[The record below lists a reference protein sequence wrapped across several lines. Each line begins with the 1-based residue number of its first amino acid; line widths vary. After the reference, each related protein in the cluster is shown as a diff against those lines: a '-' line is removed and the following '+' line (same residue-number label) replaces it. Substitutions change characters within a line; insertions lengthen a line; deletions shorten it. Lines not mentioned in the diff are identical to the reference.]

1 MRTENGLP
9 DVSVHLPLTVLAL
22 AIAVFLGAQIMSV
35 KRSGQTMTWQLSN
48 LDKQNANLK
57 DAQKNFA
64 ELIKKREETVNQSL
78 QIQKQYT
85 ALFNE
90 VLELSKDDADAKT
103 VVQKWGIQRQANQES
118 GAAPASAAPASAE
131 GSAAS
136 PATPAAK

>member
-1 MRTENGLP
+1 MRTENGLT

-64 ELIKKREETVNQSL
+64 ELIKKRE
-78 QIQKQYT
+78 
-85 ALFNE
+85 
-90 VLELSKDDADAKT
+90 
-103 VVQKWGIQRQANQES
+103 
-118 GAAPASAAPASAE
+118 
-131 GSAAS
+131 
-136 PATPAAK
+136 

>member
-57 DAQKNFA
+57 EAQKNFA

-103 VVQKWGIQRQANQES
+103 VVQNWGIQRQANQDS

-131 GSAAS
+131 GNAAS
-136 PATPAAK
+136 PATPAPK

>member
-1 MRTENGLP
+1 MRTENGLT

-90 VLELSKDDADAKT
+90 VLELSKDDTDAKT

-118 GAAPASAAPASAE
+118 GAAPASSAPSSAE
-131 GSAAS
+131 GNVTS
-136 PATPAAK
+136 PATPAPK

>member
-57 DAQKNFA
+57 EAQKNFA

-131 GSAAS
+131 GNAAS
-136 PATPAAK
+136 PATPAPK

>member
-9 DVSVHLPLTVLAL
+9 DISVHLPLTVLAL

-64 ELIKKREETVNQSL
+64 DLIKKREETVNHSL

-131 GSAAS
+131 GNTTG
-136 PATPAAK
+136 PATPAPK

>member
-22 AIAVFLGAQIMSV
+22 AIAVFLGAPIMSV

-57 DAQKNFA
+57 EAQKNFA

-131 GSAAS
+131 GNAAS
-136 PATPAAK
+136 PATPAPK